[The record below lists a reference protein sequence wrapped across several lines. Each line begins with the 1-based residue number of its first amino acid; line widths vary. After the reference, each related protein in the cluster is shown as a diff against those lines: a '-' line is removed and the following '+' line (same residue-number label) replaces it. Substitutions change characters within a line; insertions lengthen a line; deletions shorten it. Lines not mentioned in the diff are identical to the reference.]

1 MNKRFIATALTGLV
15 AVGLAAC
22 SPPNQN
28 DSELKV
34 ETAKEQDAAS
44 VTEGWTT
51 GEASAESSTTG
62 TATAAAGVEDIS
74 FVDCVA
80 EPAQEPDRV
89 TLDCANPADAVVNIQ
104 WSTWGADEAQGNGT
118 NQTTGLPAVVT
129 LSDASTTAEGEVY
142 TAIEVDGVAVTQ

>member
-34 ETAKEQDAAS
+34 ETAQEQDAAS
-44 VTEGWTT
+44 VTEGSTWTT
-51 GEASAESSTTG
+51 GEASTTG
-62 TATAAAGVEDIS
+62 TATAAAGAEEIS

-80 EPAQEPDRV
+80 EPAQEPDQV

-104 WSTWGADEAQGNGT
+104 WSAWGEDEARGNGT

-142 TAIEVDGVAVTQ
+142 TVIEVDGVAVTQ